1 MNDHP
6 TPCFASGVDP
16 EGNPWCVMGS
26 EHDGPCSQSVPASDA
41 ATALDDAIQVVR
53 LALAEVDKHLL
64 HISEVE
70 FEDAAAM
77 LIQTRK
83 ALETTRVIDAG
94 LVRHM
99 AGLRFGFHEVEGVGA
114 FKISRT
120 ADRKGWDSQA
130 LTAAVVDANLEQAQG
145 EIPDP
150 FTVARWIEAAAGI
163 SYWRT
168 TVLKTL
174 GIDAGEFCTVTR
186 GNLTV
191 QVVNSADTGQ

>member
-1 MNDHP
+1 MTPPTGGSARSERPIIAVTDPDH
-6 TPCFASGVDP
+6 TG
-16 EGNPWCVMGS
+16 
-26 EHDGPCSQSVPASDA
+26 
-41 ATALDDAIQVVR
+41 ALDDAIQVVR

-64 HISEVE
+64 HIAEVE

-77 LIQTRK
+77 LIQIRK
-83 ALETTRVIDAG
+83 AIETARVIDAG

-99 AGLRFGFHEVEGVGA
+99 AGLRFGFQEVEGVGA

-150 FTVARWIEAAAGI
+150 FTVARWIEQAAGI